1 MSAQAQHAMPAPT
14 AADLLLEQRIE
25 AAQTA
30 LALASKRD
38 RRAAFED
45 LRRLV
50 RQRSPGQ
57 ITRME
62 LARGLR

>member
-1 MSAQAQHAMPAPT
+1 MSVPSQHVIPAPT

-30 LALASKRD
+30 LAIAPRHH
-38 RRAAFED
+38 RRAAFEE

-50 RQRSPGQ
+50 RLRSPEQ
-57 ITRME
+57 IARME